1 MAKGSARRAP
11 GKGSLFK
18 HISVQRQKPVYRV
31 KIAVVFF
38 GFYKLIPHTHIFYQ
52 VKGDM
57 IDVKV
62 GWEPKTFKA
71 DKVMQINP
79 PKMEKFDDVSNMT
92 YLNEAAVLWN
102 LKARYVAK
110 LIYVSIFN
118 SYSISQSFCDGYIVF
133 HFY

>member
-1 MAKGSARRAP
+1 
-11 GKGSLFK
+11 
-18 HISVQRQKPVYRV
+18 
-31 KIAVVFF
+31 
-38 GFYKLIPHTHIFYQ
+38 
-52 VKGDM
+52 M

-92 YLNEAAVLWN
+92 YLNEASVLWN

-110 LIYVSIFN
+110 LIYVRKSLIIHPSILLFYLFYGEMFIFFN
-118 SYSISQSFCDGYIVF
+118 MREVICKLIKNYII
-133 HFY
+133 